1 VAATATGQRP
11 PLWRDVRVLRVVG
24 QIVFAVGAVAVL
36 WVLGN
41 NLIVNMN
48 NANLPT
54 GWGYLRQ
61 SGGIQLAGSDATSQ
75 TPNWEL
81 IAIAAKN
88 TAIVSVTGILL
99 ATLIGVLLGI
109 ARLSSNWLVRKSAA
123 LYVETVRN
131 IPVLVVIIFFAA
143 AVIAQF
149 PLIREPAQIGD
160 AFIFSNRGMWMPWFM
175 APDGEGGLFTLL
187 LLGAVLVGL
196 VVARWRTAVNE
207 RTGRPHHRVLWA
219 AATVLVLGVIAYVA
233 LGAPVKISLPVRD
246 NLVVRGGIG
255 VLASILGL
263 IIGLVIYTA
272 SHIAEIVRGSI
283 QAVPKGQ
290 VEAAQ
295 AVALSGFQRMRFI
308 VLPQALRI
316 MIPPLAN
323 QYLNLTKNSS
333 LGIAIGAAELTSV
346 TSTIIGNGRP
356 APQSI
361 AVLMAIYLSFS
372 LFISLLTNLYNRRI
386 QYVTA

>member
-1 VAATATGQRP
+1 MAATTTGQRP

-24 QIVFAVGAVAVL
+24 QIVFAVVAVAVL

-54 GWGYLRQ
+54 GWSYLRQ
-61 SGGIQLAGSDATSQ
+61 SGGIQVAGSDATSQ

-81 IAIAAKN
+81 VLIGAKN
-88 TAIVSVTGILL
+88 TAIVSGTGILL
-99 ATLIGVLLGI
+99 ATIIGVLVGI

-123 LYVETVRN
+123 LYVETFRN
-131 IPVLVVIIFFAA
+131 IPVLVVIIFFFAA
-143 AVIAQF
+143 MILRF
-149 PLIREPAQIGD
+149 PQIREPLVIGD
-160 AFIFSNRGMWMPWFM
+160 AFIVTNRGMWIPWFT
-175 APDGEGGLFTLL
+175 APGGNGGLFALL
-187 LLGAVLVGL
+187 LLAAIVVAVG
-196 VVARWRTAVNE
+196 VARWRTTVNE

-219 AATVLVLGVIAYVA
+219 VGTVLVLAGAAFAV
-233 LGAPVKISLPVRD
+233 LGAPVEITLPVRD
-246 NLVVRGGIG
+246 NLAVNGGIG
-255 VLASILGL
+255 ILAPILGL
-263 IIGLVIYTA
+263 ITGLTIYTA

-290 VEAAQ
+290 IEAAQ

-333 LGIAIGAAELTSV
+333 LGIAIGAAELTSI

-361 AVLMAIYLSFS
+361 AILMAIYLSFS